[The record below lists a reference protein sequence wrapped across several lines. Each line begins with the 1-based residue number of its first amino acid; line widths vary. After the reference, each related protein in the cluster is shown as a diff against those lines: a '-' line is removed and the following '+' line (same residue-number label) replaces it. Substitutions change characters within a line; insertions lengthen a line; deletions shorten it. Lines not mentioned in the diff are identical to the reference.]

1 MSSAGAQPCWL
12 SAPQPDKWSNT
23 GRRILDV
30 AIALGGLFCL
40 APLFFL
46 SGLAIYLESGLPLF
60 FSHLRLGE
68 CGRPFRLYKFR
79 KFREDAPARGMAVTL
94 RHDPRLTRVGRILAQ
109 TKLDELPQ
117 LWNVL
122 KGDMSMVGPRPEV
135 LEFADCFADGYHAV
149 LRFKPGIFGPNQVFL
164 RNESFL
170 YPGVADPEEFYRRV
184 LFPLKAR
191 TDLAYFPYRTIGQD
205 ITWIVRGVLAVIG
218 WTSMSTQGQ
227 QLIDQIETW
236 IARSKH
242 FAQGEK
248 ANT

>member
-94 RHDPRLTRVGRILAQ
+94 RHDPRLTRV
-109 TKLDELPQ
+109 
-117 LWNVL
+117 
-122 KGDMSMVGPRPEV
+122 MSMVGPRPEV